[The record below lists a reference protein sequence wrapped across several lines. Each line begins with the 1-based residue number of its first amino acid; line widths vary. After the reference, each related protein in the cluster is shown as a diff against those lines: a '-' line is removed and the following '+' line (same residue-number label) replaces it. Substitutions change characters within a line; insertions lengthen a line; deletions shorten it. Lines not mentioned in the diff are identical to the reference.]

1 MSYKYIFKHANIYTI
16 YTCII
21 FHKLRFYYKMKFLLL
36 LIIICFSS
44 QTLASYS
51 FNEELL
57 VDNLL
62 DSYLNFQFQFTSVW
76 NRNLSDKSKYF
87 NNKNLN

>member
-1 MSYKYIFKHANIYTI
+1 
-16 YTCII
+16 
-21 FHKLRFYYKMKFLLL
+21 MKILLVNL
-36 LIIICFSS
+36 LIIFCLTSPI
-44 QTLASYS
+44 LASYS

-57 VDNLL
+57 AENLL
-62 DSYLNFQFQFTSVW
+62 DSYLNLQFQFTSVW